1 MPLTEG
7 ARALRALFVAGTG
20 TDVGKT
26 VVTGALLRALRG
38 LGVAAQAV
46 KPVQTGVT
54 ATATLCGDAST
65 YAAAVSDR
73 APLPE
78 LPPAAV
84 LRVFSLAASPHQ
96 AAAQAGAR
104 LHAASLA
111 SRIREHWAGLAPRA
125 ELLLLEAAG
134 GLLAPLNAREAMIDL
149 MAEVNAPVILVGRN
163 ELGALNHV
171 LLSLAA
177 LRGHRL
183 QLAGLVLVAP
193 PRAAAGASGEAVLA
207 ENIRFLREHLAAH
220 WPEALFCLV
229 PQADLSGPGGWE
241 HLARALLP
249 LAQAVADTGMGSGKG
264 HAGPACADLEARDH
278 AALWHPYASAT
289 RLPPLETAA
298 RSHDNRIVLADGRE
312 LVDGMSSWWA
322 AVHGYN
328 HPRLMAALRAQS
340 GLMPHVMFGGLTHA
354 PAVTLGERLLAAMP
368 AGLERLFFADSGSV
382 AVEVA
387 LKMAL
392 QCQQGRGERRR
403 NRFLAP
409 RGGYHG
415 DTLGAMSVCDPVT
428 GMHSLFAGLLPR
440 QLFMERPSCRFD
452 APFDSAALDDARRMF
467 AEHGDEIA
475 AVILEPVVQGAGGM
489 WFYHPGYLR
498 GLAEVCRNAGAL
510 LIFDEIATGFG
521 RTGRFFAAEWAGVSP
536 DILCC
541 GKALT
546 GGVLTLAATAC
557 SAEVAGDICRGG
569 RVFMH
574 GPTFMGNPLAC
585 AVASASL
592 DILAENRWQGQVA
605 RLERALAEG
614 LAPCRNFP
622 DVADV
627 RVLGAIGVVEMARP
641 VNGPALQRFFV
652 ERGVWIRPFGR
663 LIYLMP
669 PYLTPPEDVARLCSA
684 VAAALEADAW
694 RLAE

>member
-1 MPLTEG
+1 MTLAEG
-7 ARALRALFVAGTG
+7 SRPLRAAFVAGTG

-26 VVTGALLRALRG
+26 VATAALLRALRG
-38 LGVAAQAV
+38 LDVAAQAV
-46 KPVQTGVT
+46 KPVQTGV
-54 ATATLCGDAST
+54 AAPGLCGDAVT
-65 YAAAVSDR
+65 YATAVADLT
-73 APLPE
+73 PVPGV
-78 LPPAAV
+78 PPAAV
-84 LRVFSLAASPHQ
+84 LHAFSLPASPHL
-96 AAAQAGAR
+96 AAGQEGVRLTAAG
-104 LHAASLA
+104 LA
-111 SRIREHWAGLAPRA
+111 SDIRAHWDGLAPRA
-125 ELLLLEAAG
+125 SLLVLEAAG
-134 GLLAPLNAREAMIDL
+134 GLLAPLNAREGMIDL
-149 MAEVNAPVILVGRN
+149 MAAVEAPVILVARN
-163 ELGALNHV
+163 ELGALNHA

-177 LRGHRL
+177 VRARGL
-183 QLAGLVLVAP
+183 ELAGLVLVSPSPALA
-193 PRAAAGASGEAVLA
+193 RASGEAVLA
-207 ENIRFLREHLAAH
+207 DNIRHLREHLAAH
-220 WPEALFCLV
+220 WHEALLCLM
-229 PQADLSGPGGWE
+229 PWEDLSGPAAWDA
-241 HLARALLP
+241 LAQALLP
-249 LAQAVADTGMGSGKG
+249 LARVVAEWGARSVTG
-264 HAGPACADLEARDH
+264 AGVDSLQDLEDRDH

-289 RLPPLETAA
+289 QLPPLETAA

-312 LVDGMSSWWA
+312 LIDGMSSWWA

-328 HPRLMAALRAQS
+328 HPRLLNALRAQS
-340 GLMPHVMFGGLTHA
+340 ALMPHVMFGGLTHA

-368 AGLERLFFADSGSV
+368 EGLERIFFADSGSV

-392 QCQQGRGERRR
+392 QCQQGRGELRRT
-403 NRFLAP
+403 RFLAP

-428 GMHSLFAGLLPR
+428 GMHSLFAGMLP
-440 QLFMERPSCRFD
+440 QQFFMERPNCRFD
-452 APFDSAALDDARRMF
+452 APFDPAALDDARRIL
-467 AEHGDEIA
+467 AEHDDEVA

-489 WFYHPGYLR
+489 WFYHPDYLR
-498 GLAEVCRNAGAL
+498 GLADLCRKAGAL

-521 RTGRFFAAEWAGVSP
+521 RTGRFFAAEWAGVTP

-557 SAEVAGDICRGG
+557 TAEVAEDICRGG

-592 DILAENRWQGQVA
+592 DILEENRWQAQVA
-605 RLERALAEG
+605 VLERGLAEG
-614 LAPCRNFP
+614 LAPCRNLP

-627 RVLGAIGVVEMARP
+627 RALGAIGVVEMRAP
-641 VNGPALQRFFV
+641 VNVPRLQRFFV

-669 PYLTPPEDVARLCSA
+669 PYITPPEDVARLCGA
-684 VAAALEADAW
+684 VEAALEAGVW
-694 RLAE
+694 RLAG

>member
-1 MPLTEG
+1 MPEG
-7 ARALRALFVAGTG
+7 ARPLRAVFVAGTG

-26 VVTGALLRALRG
+26 VVTAALLRALRG

-46 KPVQTGVT
+46 KPVQTGIPAPDT
-54 ATATLCGDAST
+54 APGAPPAGDAGV
-65 YAAAVSDR
+65 YGAAV
-73 APLPE
+73 AGLPCAAV
-78 LPPAAV
+78 PAAAV
-84 LRVFSLAASPHQ
+84 LRTFCLPASPFLAASEEGV
-96 AAAQAGAR
+96 ALDA
-104 LHAASLA
+104 
-111 SRIREHWAGLAPRA
+111 AGLARDIRDHWAAVSPA
-125 ELLLLEAAG
+125 CALLLLEGAG
-134 GLLAPLNAREAMIDL
+134 GLLAPLNARESMLDL
-149 MAEVNAPVILVGRN
+149 MARVAAPVVLVVRN
-163 ELGALNHV
+163 ELGALNHA

-177 LRGHRL
+177 VRARGL
-183 QLAGLVLVAP
+183 ALAGLALVEP
-193 PRAAAGASGEAVLA
+193 PRAVREASGDRILED
-207 ENIRFLREHLAAH
+207 NIRFLRTRLERDCPGAVLC
-220 WPEALFCLV
+220 PV
-229 PQADLSGPGGWE
+229 PWAELSAPGGWE
-241 HLARALLP
+241 PPARALLP
-249 LAQAVADTGMGSGKG
+249 LARALRAEADPAAAGEGAGM
-264 HAGPACADLEARDH
+264 EARDH

-289 RLPPLETAA
+289 QLPPLETATE
-298 RSHDNRIVLADGRE
+298 SHDNRIVLADGRQ

-328 HPRLMAALRAQS
+328 HPRLLSALRAQ
-340 GLMPHVMFGGLTHA
+340 GGRMPHVMFGGLTHA

-368 AGLERLFFADSGSV
+368 PGLTRIFFADSGSV

-403 NRFLAP
+403 TRFLAP

-428 GMHSLFAGLLPR
+428 GMHSLFAGLLPE
-440 QLFMERPSCRFD
+440 QHFMERPACRFG
-452 APFDSAALDDARRMF
+452 APFADAALDDARRVF

-489 WFYHPGYLR
+489 WFYHPEYLR
-498 GLAEVCRNAGAL
+498 GLAKLCREAGAL

-521 RTGRFFAAEWAGVSP
+521 RTGRFFAAEWAGVTP

-557 SAEVAGDICRGG
+557 TGAVAEDICREG

-574 GPTFMGNPLAC
+574 GPTFMANPLAC
-585 AVASASL
+585 AVAGASL
-592 DILAENRWQGQVA
+592 DILEEGHWRAQVA
-605 RLERALAEG
+605 GLERQLAQG
-614 LAPCRNFP
+614 LAPCRHLEG
-622 DVADV
+622 VADV
-627 RVLGAIGVVEMARP
+627 RVLGAIGVVEVEAP

-669 PYLTPPEDVARLCSA
+669 PYITPPEDVARLCAA
-684 VAAALEADAW
+684 VAEALAAGVW
-694 RLAE
+694 RLAGG

>member
-1 MPLTEG
+1 MRTF
-7 ARALRALFVAGTG
+7 AL
-20 TDVGKT
+20 
-26 VVTGALLRALRG
+26 
-38 LGVAAQAV
+38 
-46 KPVQTGVT
+46 P
-54 ATATLCGDAST
+54 AS
-65 YAAAVSDR
+65 
-73 APLPE
+73 P
-78 LPPAAV
+78 
-84 LRVFSLAASPHQ
+84 FLAASEEG
-96 AAAQAGAR
+96 AALDAAGLAR
-104 LHAASLA
+104 D
-111 SRIREHWAGLAPRA
+111 IREHWARVSPAA

-134 GLLAPLNAREAMIDL
+134 GLLVPLNARESMLDL
-149 MAEVNAPVILVGRN
+149 MVRVGAPAVLVVRN
-163 ELGALNHV
+163 ELGALNHA

-177 LRGHRL
+177 LQGRG
-183 QLAGLVLVAP
+183 LALVGLAVVEP
-193 PRAAAGASGEAVLA
+193 PRELREASGLRILED
-207 ENIRFLREHLAAH
+207 NIRFLRERLARDWAG
-220 WPEALFCLV
+220 AVLCRV
-229 PQADLSGPGGWE
+229 PQAELSAPPGWE
-241 HLARALLP
+241 LIARSLLPLARALCVTSVHP
-249 LAQAVADTGMGSGKG
+249 EPAKAADM
-264 HAGPACADLEARDH
+264 EARDH

-298 RSHDNRIVLADGRE
+298 LSHENRIVLADGRE
-312 LVDGMSSWWA
+312 LIDGMSSWWA

-328 HPRLMAALRAQS
+328 HPRLTAALRAQAAR
-340 GLMPHVMFGGLTHA
+340 MPHVMFGGLTHA

-368 AGLERLFFADSGSV
+368 PGLARLFFADSGSV

-403 NRFLAP
+403 TRFLAP

-428 GMHSLFAGLLPR
+428 GMHSLFAGLVP
-440 QLFMERPSCRFD
+440 QQIFMERPACRFD
-452 APFDSAALDDARRMF
+452 APFAESALDDARRVF

-489 WFYHPGYLR
+489 WFYHPAYLR
-498 GLAEVCRNAGAL
+498 GLADLCRKAGAL

-521 RTGRFFAAEWAGVSP
+521 RTGRFFAAEWAGVTP

-557 SAEVAGDICRGG
+557 TAAVAEDICREG

-585 AVASASL
+585 AVAGASL
-592 DILAENRWQGQVA
+592 DILEDGRWREQVA
-605 RLERALAEG
+605 GLERQLAQG
-614 LAPCRNFP
+614 LAPCRGLAG
-622 DVADV
+622 VADV
-627 RVLGAIGVVEMARP
+627 RVLGAIGVVEMTAP
-641 VNGPALQRFFV
+641 VNGPALQHFFV

-669 PYLTPPEDVARLCSA
+669 PYITPAEDVARLCAAVAEA
-684 VAAALEADAW
+684 VAAGVWRTGDAQGS
-694 RLAE
+694 A

>member
-1 MPLTEG
+1 MTPSEG
-7 ARALRALFVAGTG
+7 SRPLRAVFVAGTG

-26 VVTGALLRALRG
+26 VATAALLRALRG

-46 KPVQTGVT
+46 KPVQTGV
-54 ATATLCGDAST
+54 AAATLCGDAVS
-65 YAAAVSDR
+65 YAAAVE
-73 APLPE
+73 ALTPVAG

-84 LRVFSLAASPHQ
+84 LRAFSLPASPQ
-96 AAAQAGAR
+96 LAAAREGVRLTASGLAR
-104 LHAASLA
+104 S
-111 SRIREHWAGLAPRA
+111 IGEHWEGLAPHA
-125 ELLLLEAAG
+125 EILLLEAAG
-134 GLLAPLNAREAMIDL
+134 GLLAPLNAREGMIDL
-149 MAEVNAPVILVGRN
+149 MAEVQAPVILVARN
-163 ELGALNHV
+163 ELGALHPA
-171 LLSLAA
+171 LLSLQAVRA
-177 LRGHRL
+177 RGL
-183 QLAGLVLVAP
+183 ELAGLVLAEA
-193 PRAAAGASGEAVLA
+193 PRAVAEASGQAVLA
-207 ENIRFLREHLAAH
+207 ENIRYLREHLAAH
-220 WPEALFCLV
+220 WPQALFCLL
-229 PQADLSGPGGWE
+229 PWADLSGPAPWQE
-241 HLARALLP
+241 VAQALLP
-249 LAQAVADTGMGSGKG
+249 LARALAETGSGSR
-264 HAGPACADLEARDH
+264 AGYPRPGADLEDRDH

-289 RLPPLETAA
+289 QLPPLETVA
-298 RSHDNRIVLADGRE
+298 RSHDNRVVLADGRE

-328 HPRLMAALRAQS
+328 HPRLLRALRAQS
-340 GLMPHVMFGGLTHA
+340 ALMPHVMFGGLTHA

-368 AGLERLFFADSGSV
+368 EGLDRIFFADSGSV

-392 QCQQGRGERRR
+392 QCQQGRGELRRT
-403 NRFLAP
+403 RFLAP

-428 GMHSLFAGLLPR
+428 GMHSLFAGMLP
-440 QLFMERPSCRFD
+440 QQFFMERPSCRFD
-452 APFDSAALDDARRMF
+452 APFDPIALDDARRVL
-467 AEHGDEIA
+467 AEHGGEIA

-489 WFYHPGYLR
+489 WFYHPEYLR
-498 GLAEVCRNAGAL
+498 GLAELCRMAGAL

-521 RTGRFFAAEWAGVSP
+521 RTGRFFAAEWAGVTP

-546 GGVLTLAATAC
+546 GGVLSLAATAC
-557 SAEVAGDICRGG
+557 TAEVAEGICRGG

-592 DILAENRWQGQVA
+592 DILEENRWQAQVA
-605 RLERALAEG
+605 ALERGLAEG
-614 LAPCRNFP
+614 LAPCRHFP

-627 RVLGAIGVVEMARP
+627 RALGAIGVVEMTAP
-641 VNGPALQRFFV
+641 VNGPRLQRFFV

-669 PYLTPPEDVARLCSA
+669 PYITPPEDVARLCAA
-684 VAAALEADAW
+684 VVAALEADAW
-694 RLAE
+694 RQRD